1 MTELIKLEDLEGLSQ
16 EEIAAKIAQANEE
29 YKNLKSNTERWAQ
42 QILEEKKLA
51 EKSLKALADINGD
64 NAKLVELYDNDP
76 KLGDYL
82 LKSVFNGAS
91 IDEFR
96 EGGTQAKPTEDFDTQ
111 YQKKRLEERIEEIS
125 SKLSPELKEKFD
137 TEFKELTEGKK
148 LTKEN
153 QEKYIKIALK
163 EVSPD
168 YTKEEL
174 EAKIHS
180 TGWTI
185 AKPKESWPKTDE
197 STVSFLKDMGIVRH
211 KE

>member
-16 EEIAAKIAQANEE
+16 EEIAAKITQANEE
-29 YKNLKSNTERWAQ
+29 YKTLKSNTERGAQ

-51 EKSLKALADINGD
+51 EKSLKAIADINGD
-64 NAKLVELYDNDP
+64 NEKLVELYDNDP
-76 KLGDYL
+76 KLGEYL
-82 LKSVFNGAS
+82 LKTVFNGSS

-96 EGGTQAKPTEDFDTQ
+96 EGGKQAKPTTEDFDTK
-111 YQKKRLEERIEEIS
+111 YQKKRLEERIEEVS

-148 LTKEN
+148 LTKES

-174 EAKIHS
+174 DAKIHS
-180 TGWTI
+180 
-185 AKPKESWPKTDE
+185 
-197 STVSFLKDMGIVRH
+197 M
-211 KE
+211 